1 MKTLSVLLSTSRPLS
16 WINTAYPFAVVYWL
30 LTRQID
36 ATLVVG
42 TLFFLIPYNLMMYG
56 INDVFDYESDLRNP
70 RKGGVEGALVG
81 RHHHRS
87 ILWAAGIS
95 TAIPALALVLMNS
108 WFSSVVLVI
117 VLFAVYA
124 YSAPG
129 LRFKEVPF
137 LDSATSATHFVGPAV
152 YAVALAAGR
161 VGGEVLTAPLAAILV
176 AFFAWSM
183 ASQAFGAVQ
192 DIVPDREAGLASIA
206 TVIGARWTVR
216 VAAIGYVLASVCL
229 LLGALLAGEEA
240 PALRGALTIAS
251 IAPLVYALS
260 VSPWWSVSDAES
272 ETSHAGWSRF
282 LWLNYVVGFALS
294 MLIIVTVR
302 YFS

>member
-1 MKTLSVLLSTSRPLS
+1 MKTLSVLVSTSRPLS
-16 WINTAYPFAVVYWL
+16 WINTAYPFAVAYWL
-30 LTRQID
+30 LTHQID

-81 RHHHRS
+81 RHYHRL

-95 TAIPALALVLMNS
+95 TAIPAVALVLMNS
-108 WFSSVVLVI
+108 WFSSVVLAI

-152 YAVALAAGR
+152 YAVAVAAGR
-161 VGGEVLTAPLAAILV
+161 LGGEVLTAPLIMILV

-216 VAAIGYVLASVCL
+216 VAVSGYVCASVL
-229 LLGALLAGEEA
+229 LLIGAWSADEA
-240 PALRGALTIAS
+240 TSSLRGALRIAS
-251 IAPLVYALS
+251 LAPLVYALS
-260 VSPWWSVSDAES
+260 ISRWWSVSDVES
-272 ETSHAGWSRF
+272 ESSHAGWTRF

-294 MLIIVTVR
+294 MLIIVIVR
-302 YFS
+302 YF